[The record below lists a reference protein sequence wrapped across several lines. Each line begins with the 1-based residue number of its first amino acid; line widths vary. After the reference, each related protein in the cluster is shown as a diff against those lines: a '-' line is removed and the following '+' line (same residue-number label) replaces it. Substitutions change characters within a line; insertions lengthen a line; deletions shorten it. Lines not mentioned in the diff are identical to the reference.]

1 MVCSRL
7 GGKTRS
13 GAGMR
18 ESATKDVA
26 APPAPLTDL
35 DRSLAQGVAWTAGL
49 RWAAQIVSWAST
61 LIVARL
67 LSPSDYGLVAMAT
80 VVLGFIT
87 LLNEFGLGSAVI
99 KHRELTEHQVAQV
112 HGLCIAVGFVGMAV
126 GLASAYP
133 LARFYERPEL
143 VAVVAV
149 LSSNFV
155 ITAFRTIPLALLQR
169 DLQFR
174 TVAIN
179 DGVQTVVLSIAM
191 VVFAALGFRYWT
203 LVIGGILAGLI
214 STGLAYYYRPQRP
227 AWPRLSEIRE
237 PVRLGAHVV
246 GARVGWYVYQNADFL
261 IAGKVLGAAALG
273 AYSIAWT
280 IASIPVEKVS
290 AMVGRVT
297 PGFFSAVQ
305 DDLPT
310 LRRYFLQLTAML
322 GLITIPAAVGMA
334 LVAPEFVELFLGE
347 KWRNAVAPLQL
358 LAIYASLR
366 SIVTLFPS
374 VAVITGLSGFGM
386 RNALLGAVVMPA
398 AFLVGSRWGATGIAA
413 AWIVAYPLVVL
424 PLWRVVLRRIELPAG
439 AYLRAMWP
447 AVSSAVLMAL
457 AVVAMRLALPPMWQL
472 SVRLGAMVVLGLI
485 VYCASLFIL
494 HAQLIRE
501 GRDLLKRLRSRA

>member
-1 MVCSRL
+1 
-7 GGKTRS
+7 
-13 GAGMR
+13 
-18 ESATKDVA
+18 
-26 APPAPLTDL
+26 
-35 DRSLAQGVAWTAGL
+35 
-49 RWAAQIVSWAST
+49 
-61 LIVARL
+61 VARL

-99 KHRELTEHQVAQV
+99 KHRELSERQVAQV
-112 HGLCIAVGFVGMAV
+112 HGLCIAVGFLGMGV

-133 LARFYERPEL
+133 LAWFYERPEL

-169 DLQFR
+169 DLRFR

-203 LVIGGILAGLI
+203 LVIGGVMAGLI
-214 STGLAYYYRPQRP
+214 STGLAYYHRPQRP

-246 GARVGWYVYQNADFL
+246 GSRVGWYIYQNADFL

-273 AYSIAWT
+273 TYSIGWT

-322 GLITIPAAVGMA
+322 GLVTIPAAVGMA
-334 LVAPEFVELFLGE
+334 LVAPEFVLLFLGE
-347 KWRNAVAPLQL
+347 KWRNAIAPLQL
-358 LAIYASLR
+358 LAIYASFR

-374 VAVITGLSGFGM
+374 VAINIGLSGFGM
-386 RNALLGAVVMPA
+386 KNALTGAVVMPV
-398 AFLVGSRWGATGIAA
+398 AFLIGSRWGATGIAA
-413 AWIVAYPLVVL
+413 AWIVVYPLFMLPFWRIVL
-424 PLWRVVLRRIELPAG
+424 KRLEMPPQRYFA
-439 AYLRAMWP
+439 AMWP
-447 AVSSAVLMAL
+447 AISSAILMAAAVTIVKSVSPAEWPLPVRL
-457 AVVAMRLALPPMWQL
+457 AVTVGAGVAAYLGSLLLLHREMVRNGRALLA
-472 SVRLGAMVVLGLI
+472 
-485 VYCASLFIL
+485 
-494 HAQLIRE
+494 
-501 GRDLLKRLRSRA
+501 RLRSGP

>member
-1 MVCSRL
+1 
-7 GGKTRS
+7 
-13 GAGMR
+13 MR
-18 ESATKDVA
+18 NSATKDVPV
-26 APPAPLTDL
+26 PPTPLTDL

-67 LSPSDYGLVAMAT
+67 LSPSDYGLVGMAT

-87 LLNEFGLGSAVI
+87 LLNEFGLGTAVI
-99 KHRELTEHQVAQV
+99 KHRELSEHQVAQV
-112 HGLCIAVGFVGMAV
+112 HGLCITVGFLGMGI

-133 LARFYERPEL
+133 LAQFYGRPEL

-169 DLQFR
+169 DLRFR
-174 TVAIN
+174 TVAVN

-203 LVIGGILAGLI
+203 LVIGGVMAGLI
-214 STGLAYYYRPQRP
+214 STGLAYYHRPQRP

-237 PVRLGAHVV
+237 PVRLGGHVV

-273 AYSIAWT
+273 AYTLGWT

-305 DDLPT
+305 NDLPT
-310 LRRYFLQLTAML
+310 LRRYFLQLTATL
-322 GLITIPAAVGMA
+322 GLITIPAAVGIA
-334 LVAPEFVELFLGE
+334 LVAPEFVLLFLGE
-347 KWRNAVAPLQL
+347 KWRNAILPLQL
-358 LAIYASLR
+358 LAVYASVR

-374 VAVITGLSGFGM
+374 VAMNVGLSGFGM
-386 RNALLGAVVMPA
+386 KNAFTGAVVMPV
-398 AFLVGSRWGATGIAA
+398 AFLIGSRWGAAGIAA
-413 AWIVAYPLVVL
+413 AWIVAYPLVIG
-424 PLWRVVLRRIELPAG
+424 PFWRVVLKRIELPPAT
-439 AYLRAMWP
+439 YFQAMWP
-447 AVSSAVLMAL
+447 AASSSLLMAVGVL
-457 AVVAMRLALPPMWQL
+457 AMRVVLPAPWA
-472 SVRLGAMVVLGLI
+472 LGARFAILVCTGAAIYL
-485 VYCASLFIL
+485 ASLFVL
-494 HAQLIRE
+494 HGRLIRE
-501 GRDLLKRLRSRA
+501 GRELLARLRERT